1 MSDESWSK
9 ELERVLE
16 DADAE
21 TQDHTEEEEQS
32 KQRKKRRQLFRAL
45 SPNVRRLLN
54 GVGETCFGRRYLILR
69 AYHLSVAANYKACRY
84 AWDLREKFSGPA
96 MELEG
101 LTDIRVELRSE
112 CFCVIVV
119 GRHTD
124 SEDLSEQ
131 SLRAALKEAVSF
143 LVRARAKA

>member
-1 MSDESWSK
+1 MADESWSK

-21 TQDHTEEEEQS
+21 VQDRVEEKEQS
-32 KQRKKRRQLFRAL
+32 KQRKKRRQLFRAVT
-45 SPNVRRLLN
+45 PTVRRLLN
-54 GVGETCFGRRYLILR
+54 GVGEMCFGRRFLIVR
-69 AYHLSVAANYKACRY
+69 AYHLTVSANYKACRY

-112 CFCVIVV
+112 NFCVIVA

-124 SEDLSEQ
+124 SDDLSEE
-131 SLRAALKEAVSF
+131 SLRVALKEAVSF